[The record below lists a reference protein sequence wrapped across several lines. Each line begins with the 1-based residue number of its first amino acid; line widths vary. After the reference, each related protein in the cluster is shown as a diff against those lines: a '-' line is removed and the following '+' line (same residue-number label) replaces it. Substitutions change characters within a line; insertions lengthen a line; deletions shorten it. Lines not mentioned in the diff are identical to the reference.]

1 MQISVSI
8 KVLVLT
14 GGLCQLAAC
23 GFKSDLFIPGEPKNA
38 GQMDSS
44 SLEIL
49 KQRTLESLQQQ
60 DSEELDA
67 RLREITD
74 DQQTTTDINEGVPVI
89 IEPLTDEELEE
100 IEKNRQKNKQ
110 Q

>member
-1 MQISVSI
+1 MQISMLI

-14 GGLCQLAAC
+14 GGFGSLAAC
-23 GFKSDLFIPGEPKNA
+23 GFKSDLFIPGEPKTA
-38 GQMDSS
+38 GQMNSS

-49 KQRTLESLQQQ
+49 KQRTLETLQQQ

-74 DQQTTTDINEGVPVI
+74 EQQDTPSVDEGVPVI
-89 IEPLTDEELEE
+89 IEPLTDEELEA
-100 IEKNRQKNKQ
+100 IEKNRQKK
-110 Q
+110 